1 MYLTQRSKLRRWN
14 WKSSESRKT
23 KTVKWNLTWKFS
35 RWCDDGVKN
44 VEFITRT
51 FSWYWVGMK
60 DDHVISSESVEAGLG
75 GRSENMWGQ
84 DLLLNLPKKREVPS
98 GSAGPAVMAQVYKY
112 SHLSNTRYEQPRLL
126 IYEFLPRCT
135 FFFYVVK
142 AFFSCTKQKILPSIL
157 TRLCIPTSSFIR

>member
-1 MYLTQRSKLRRWN
+1 MALIRLTLKCTDTGHMYLTQKSKLRRWN
-14 WKSSESRKT
+14 WKRSESRKT

-75 GRSENMWGQ
+75 GRSENLWGQ
-84 DLLLNLPKKREVPS
+84 DLLLNLPKKGKCLPDQ
-98 GSAGPAVMAQVYKY
+98 PALQWWRKCINTLTYLILDTSSLVYWFM
-112 SHLSNTRYEQPRLL
+112 SFCPAAR
-126 IYEFLPRCT
+126 
-135 FFFYVVK
+135 
-142 AFFSCTKQKILPSIL
+142 FFSM
-157 TRLCIPTSSFIR
+157 